1 MPDNDLDV
9 ERRKHQLTDDEMTRL
24 RKIIKK
30 DENMEWLG
38 AAARNSAVWVVAVIT
53 GVTLGYN
60 ALADTLK
67 HLVGK

>member
-1 MPDNDLDV
+1 MTHEDEM
-9 ERRKHQLTDDEMTRL
+9 ERRAYKQLTEAELTLIREM
-24 RKIIKK
+24 IKS
-30 DENMEWLG
+30 EQHMRWLWSTL
-38 AAARNSAVWVVAVIT
+38 RNSAVWVVAIIT